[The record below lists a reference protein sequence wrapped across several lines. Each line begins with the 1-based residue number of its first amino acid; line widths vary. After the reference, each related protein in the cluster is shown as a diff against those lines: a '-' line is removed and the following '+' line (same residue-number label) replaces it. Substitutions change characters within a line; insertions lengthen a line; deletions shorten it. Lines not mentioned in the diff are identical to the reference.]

1 MVFLDFVCDPL
12 YTSRMFLFRK
22 KFQLVIVCTANRTRS
37 AYFAGYLK
45 NYLRQYRPEAFKR
58 LVIRSAGT
66 KAVVGGRV
74 NDVVALIARNN
85 GFSLRGH
92 TADPLSAKTVKAAD
106 LILTMEQVHKDHI
119 LKRFPEAEGKV
130 FRLMEYGWQGD
141 EDPQTL
147 DVPDPTGKNAED
159 FKAFIETA
167 HSEADRLLH
176 ELVHQ
181 QII

>member
-1 MVFLDFVCDPL
+1 
-12 YTSRMFLFRK
+12 MFSFKK
-22 KFQLVIVCTANRTRS
+22 KFHLVIVCTANRTRS

-45 NYLRQYRPEAFKR
+45 DYLKKYRPEALKR
-58 LVIRSAGT
+58 LKITSAGT
-66 KAVVGGRV
+66 KAVLGGRP

-85 GFSLRGH
+85 GFSLRSH
-92 TADPLSAKTVKAAD
+92 TANPLTPKGIKDAS

-119 LKRFPEAEGKV
+119 LKNFPATDGKV

-141 EDPQTL
+141 DEVDSL

-167 HSEADRLLH
+167 HAEADRLLH